1 MAKAAP
7 PNDLVISYMRLRQ
20 ALGVVALLLPFVLAV
35 GAWRWEQL
43 PWLDSI
49 SAYYYTRMRDVF
61 VGTMFAVGIFLYC
74 YRGHDRQ
81 DNVLCT
87 VAGVAAAGI
96 GLLPMAPAYSDV
108 LLRLHPDIEHPNCYV
123 PTGPIGYHMYVA
135 STFFAIMAYMAIFRF
150 TRTDQVAPSAAKRSR
165 NRVYVLCGVAMVVC
179 FLWIGA
185 IKWHTK
191 EARIVVPEAGAV
203 MAFAVAWLTKGQ
215 AILPDPD

>member
-1 MAKAAP
+1 MTKAP
-7 PNDLVISYMRLRQ
+7 PNNDLVISYMRLRQ
-20 ALGVVALLLPFVLAV
+20 TLGIVALLLPFGLAL
-35 GAWRWEQL
+35 GAWRAEQL

-61 VGTMFAVGIFLYC
+61 VGTMFTVGIFLYC

-87 VAGVAAAGI
+87 IAGVAAAGI
-96 GLLPMAPAYSDV
+96 GLFPMAPAYSEV

-123 PTGPIGYHMYVA
+123 PTGPIGYHMYAVA
-135 STFFAIMAYMAIFRF
+135 TFFAIMAYMAMFRF
-150 TRTDQVAPSAAKRSR
+150 TKTDQVRLTREKRAR
-165 NRVYVLCGVAMVVC
+165 NRIYIACGTIMVVC
-179 FLWIGA
+179 FVWIGVL
-185 IKWHTK
+185 KWHAK

-203 MAFAVAWLTKGQ
+203 IAFAIAWLTKGQ